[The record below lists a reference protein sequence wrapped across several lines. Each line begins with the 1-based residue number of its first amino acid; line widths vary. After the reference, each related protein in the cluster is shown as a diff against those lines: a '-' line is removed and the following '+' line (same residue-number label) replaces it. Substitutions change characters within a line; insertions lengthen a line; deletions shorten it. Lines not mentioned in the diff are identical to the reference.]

1 MNWGG
6 ASRAERVSRFGGDRV
21 ESDQMGRNK
30 PPKPKKRPKPP
41 KRKDGSICTPHS
53 WSDWYGPSLEMSST
67 GGARN
72 ATPFRSEC
80 DEGRAGKEKML
91 RQGSCCASEPHV
103 ALSAAL

>member
-53 WSDWYGPSLEMSST
+53 WSDWYGPQFGNEQYRRC
-67 GGARN
+67 A
-72 ATPFRSEC
+72 EC
-80 DEGRAGKEKML
+80 NTVQKRV
-91 RQGSCCASEPHV
+91 R
-103 ALSAAL
+103 

>member
-1 MNWGG
+1 M
-6 ASRAERVSRFGGDRV
+6 DRSARLTV
-21 ESDQMGRNK
+21 GRI
-30 PPKPKKRPKPP
+30 
-41 KRKDGSICTPHS
+41 GTA
-53 WSDWYGPSLEMSST
+53 PSLEMSST